1 MRRYIKY
8 FNTYFRLWWRRLLR
22 NWVAKLVSLLLAVLL
37 WSFVNSAQNT
47 TSQRSLTVVL
57 SPLSSSSQVVT
68 GVPDSVE
75 VVVSGK
81 SQRIE
86 RLKGE
91 EISAVLDLLDVEGKF
106 KKDIHV
112 AVPLGISL
120 LKVTP
125 KEIIGTVE
133 PLAKASLPVKVSFLS
148 FGEPNLDLLLNA
160 EVFPQDVAA
169 LGRADLIEQAVAA
182 VALTTSIRGST
193 KVQLYAAD
201 ASGQTLPEI
210 SLRPAE
216 ATLTVRRI
224 PILHS
229 KEVPIVINFLEA
241 RNLKIQTSTLSGNTA
256 MLIGASQQ
264 LSELTKVQASA
275 DLIGLGPGEH
285 DLELNWVLPVGVSV
299 LNPPTIEVQLE
310 LAPIPSP

>member
-8 FNTYFRLWWRRLLR
+8 FNTYLRLWWQRLLR
-22 NWVAKLVSLLLAVLL
+22 NWVAKLVALFLAVLL

-47 TSQRSLTVVL
+47 ISQRSLTVTL
-57 SPLSSSSQVVT
+57 SPSSSSSQVVT

-86 RLKGE
+86 RLKDE
-91 EISAVLDLLDVEGKF
+91 EISAVLDLHDVKGKF

-112 AVPLGISL
+112 AVPLGVSL

-125 KEIIGTVE
+125 KEIIGSVE

-148 FGEPNLDLLLNA
+148 FGEPNLDLLLSA

-182 VALTTSIRGST
+182 IALTTSVRGNV

-201 ASGQTLPEI
+201 VNGQTLPEV

-224 PILHS
+224 PVLHS
-229 KEVPIVINFLEA
+229 KEVPVMVNFLEA
-241 RNLKIQTSTLSGNTA
+241 RNLKVQTSTLSNNTT
-256 MLIGASQQ
+256 MLIGTNQQ
-264 LSELTKVQASA
+264 LNSLTKVQASA

-285 DLELNWVLPVGVSV
+285 DLELNWVLPIGVNV
-299 LNPPTIEVQLE
+299 LNPPTIRVQLE
-310 LAPIPSP
+310 SAHIPSP